1 MLSAATSAVRQ
12 SLPSTCAAALLASS
26 SWRTAWSSGI
36 RGYASEGSAVHEVQS
51 TAEFNSVRKQIADDP
66 NAVAIIDFT
75 AKWCGPCK
83 AIAPIYEQ
91 LAQQY
96 PGVKFLKVD
105 IDNEGLMEV
114 VQEHGITGVPTFT
127 MYKGPR
133 KVENFTG
140 ARIDLLR
147 KPKVAAEAH
156 PLEPQQQQQQ
166 QHGIPLRLNGRA
178 VSILWDLDNTAPSSL
193 QLDLLPAV
201 QELQVLLTRLGGC
214 VSHTAL
220 YANPATC
227 RRLGASLQQQL
238 AAAGVQLVQVP
249 LRNQAADMQLAADAY
264 AFARQQQRQ
273 GCIVCVSGDTDFA
286 PILSYVAGQGAVAIS
301 IMNSESLML
310 CARDGA
316 EVAAGGNSIMQGA
329 WCHQWWQQC
338 VSALLAGKLDGSLP
352 GLRGLCATRAIRQI
366 CRT

>member
-1 MLSAATSAVRQ
+1 M
-12 SLPSTCAAALLASS
+12 
-26 SWRTAWSSGI
+26 
-36 RGYASEGSAVHEVQS
+36 HEVQS

-147 KPKVAAEAH
+147 KV
-156 PLEPQQQQQQ
+156 LQ
-166 QHGIPLRLNGRA
+166 QH
-178 VSILWDLDNTAPSSL
+178 
-193 QLDLLPAV
+193 
-201 QELQVLLTRLGGC
+201 
-214 VSHTAL
+214 
-220 YANPATC
+220 
-227 RRLGASLQQQL
+227 AS
-238 AAAGVQLVQVP
+238 
-249 LRNQAADMQLAADAY
+249 
-264 AFARQQQRQ
+264 
-273 GCIVCVSGDTDFA
+273 
-286 PILSYVAGQGAVAIS
+286 
-301 IMNSESLML
+301 
-310 CARDGA
+310 
-316 EVAAGGNSIMQGA
+316 
-329 WCHQWWQQC
+329 
-338 VSALLAGKLDGSLP
+338 
-352 GLRGLCATRAIRQI
+352 
-366 CRT
+366 